1 MEKVEF
7 YKSLQ
12 SMEDKE
18 AIKNFLVYNSSLVI
32 AGVKPSVTLT
42 IKKSPEN
49 TYESWI
55 KYGKDFLENI
65 NLKSLCLREEKN
77 ASIILVYNENILKEH
92 ILKKENI
99 EFLNMLG
106 YKKEDSNYEE
116 AKRVFKNYDE
126 IREKTMK
133 NILSGIP
140 IDKIISNISFYNYDQ
155 LYI

>member
-92 ILKKENI
+92 I
-99 EFLNMLG
+99 
-106 YKKEDSNYEE
+106 
-116 AKRVFKNYDE
+116 
-126 IREKTMK
+126 
-133 NILSGIP
+133 
-140 IDKIISNISFYNYDQ
+140 
-155 LYI
+155 